1 MVIHADEVGAEGGAA
16 RVEMFTVGGDLEKG
30 ERLQW
35 VVEGGKYKASF
46 LEEGGGEGEL
56 LIGEVCVLILR
67 LVWKYGLEVGE
78 GRLILLFLDG
88 CSGL

>member
-1 MVIHADEVGAEGGAA
+1 LEGIWRKGSGCSGWY
-16 RVEMFTVGGDLEKG
+16 RGGSIRLVFLRRGGD
-30 ERLQW
+30 
-35 VVEGGKYKASF
+35 
-46 LEEGGGEGEL
+46 GEL